1 MTLPH
6 KDINTHSLS
15 KRDLIDIPSLTV
27 SDIETIIRRARV
39 HRTRLADNT
48 HHRTKLDD
56 KVIISLFAEPSTRT
70 RVSFDMAAYRLGAR
84 IIYWDEAN
92 SSVVKGE
99 SFVDTIDYLASY
111 NPDAI
116 IMRHKEF
123 NAPHFVASRVN
134 CPVINGGDSY
144 RAHPTQALLDAM
156 TILDKKETLNGLTV
170 AICGDVAH
178 SRVAADNMA
187 LLSMMG
193 ARVNIV
199 APENLLPQ
207 KTKFENV
214 HFYTD
219 IKAGFENADVV
230 MALRLQ
236 KERME
241 AAAIPDETAY
251 HHSYGVTART
261 LAFAKPDVIVMHPG
275 PMNRGVEISDD
286 VADDPARS
294 VILLQAKNS
303 VPLRMAVLDLLLS

>member
-1 MTLPH
+1 MTH
-6 KDINTHSLS
+6 ALS
-15 KRDLIDIPSLTV
+15 SRDLIDIPSLTV
-27 SDIETIIRRARV
+27 SDIDIILQHARL
-39 HRTRLADNT
+39 HRKDLAENT
-48 HHRTKLDD
+48 HQRSKLEG

-70 RVSFDMAAYRLGAR
+70 RVSFDMAAYRLGAK

-116 IMRHKEF
+116 IMRHKEY
-123 NAPHFVASRVN
+123 NAPHFVASRVS

-156 TILDKKETLNGLTV
+156 TILDYKKTLSGLTV

-193 ARVNIV
+193 AKVNIV

-236 KERME
+236 KERMD
-241 AAAIPDETAY
+241 AAAIPDEQAY
-251 HHSYGVTART
+251 HHAYGVTMQT
-261 LAFAKPDVIVMHPG
+261 LSYAKPDVIVMHPG

-286 VADDPARS
+286 VADDPTRS
-294 VILLQAKNS
+294 VILMQAKNS

>member
-1 MTLPH
+1 MTKFQDPTAI
-6 KDINTHSLS
+6 KIST
-15 KRDLIDIPSLTV
+15 RDLLDIPSLTPD
-27 SDIETIIRRARV
+27 DIEIILRRARV
-39 HRTRLADNT
+39 HRDRLRDNT
-48 HHRTKLDD
+48 HYRTKLDG

-70 RVSFDMAAYRLGAR
+70 RVSFDMAAYRLGAK
-84 IIYWDEAN
+84 IIYWDEGN
-92 SSVVKGE
+92 SSVAKGE
-99 SFVDTIDYLASY
+99 TFSDTIKYLAQY
-111 NPDAI
+111 KPDAI
-116 IMRHKEF
+116 IMRHKEY
-123 NAPHFVASRVN
+123 NAPHFVAAHVD

-156 TILDKKETLNGLTV
+156 TILDYKKTLAGLTV

-187 LLSMMG
+187 LLTMMG

-207 KTKFENV
+207 KTKFNNV

-219 IKAGFENADVV
+219 MQAGLENADVL
-230 MALRLQ
+230 MMLRLQ

-251 HHSYGVTART
+251 HHEFGLTTRT
-261 LAFAKPDVIVMHPG
+261 LKFAKHDAIIMHPG

-286 VADDPARS
+286 VADDPTRS
-294 VILLQAKNS
+294 VILKQAENS